1 MNGLVVMIYSPF
13 SSYSSP
19 FSCKLIGWL
28 IIFKCIIKSEKL
40 NKNFENEI
48 TSEICLFYLFYKK
61 KMNDIY
67 TGLIPLKLNYLFYNN
82 EEFDQKQS

>member
-1 MNGLVVMIYSPF
+1 
-13 SSYSSP
+13 
-19 FSCKLIGWL
+19 
-28 IIFKCIIKSEKL
+28 L